1 MAVSFFPE
9 YGGLYN
15 NYKVVDIPRVDI
27 NTVKK
32 QDEEKRLVESAIP
45 EIQKVNEVVA
55 PDTLNEKTDL
65 RTRTADLENISLT
78 FNTGDDYSFLGS
90 EFSIE
95 DLDMEKAISDMK
107 KDGIIQDYN
116 YFVGSSDMS
125 GNGFESED
133 GRVFLKY

>member
-32 QDEEKRLVESAIP
+32 QDEEKKLSEMGAMELP
-45 EIQKVNEVVA
+45 KVNEVVPA
-55 PDTLNEKTDL
+55 TEPEQPDL
-65 RTRTADLENISLT
+65 RSKTADLENISLT

-90 EFSIE
+90 DFNIE
-95 DLDMEKAISDMK
+95 DLDMQKAISDMQ

-116 YFVGSSDMS
+116 YFVGSTDLVN
-125 GNGFESED
+125 NGFENED